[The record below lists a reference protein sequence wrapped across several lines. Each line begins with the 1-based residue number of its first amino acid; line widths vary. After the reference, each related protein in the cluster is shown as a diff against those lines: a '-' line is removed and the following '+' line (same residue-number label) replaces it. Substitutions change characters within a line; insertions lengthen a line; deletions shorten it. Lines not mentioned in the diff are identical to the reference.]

1 MKISSLILLLV
12 AVLATSHCLT
22 MHTAVAKYFFI
33 SNPTYLNR
41 PTAKVAVSLSDDR
54 IMFKAC
60 NYNTAN
66 VARDSKGTYTFSKW
80 VANIGLCNPNNDPKI
95 RSLFNSAKTS
105 K

>member
-1 MKISSLILLLV
+1 MKISKLILLLV
-12 AVLATSHCLT
+12 AVLTTSNCLT
-22 MHTAVAKYFFI
+22 MHALKRYILSKPFLTPY
-33 SNPTYLNR
+33 
-41 PTAKVAVSLSDDR
+41 AKVLVYVEDDR